1 MVATS
6 RGGFALPRCGNRNK
20 MRAAI
25 DPFVCT
31 AGQPHL
37 RGEPTNCV
45 RLSVFLSSREIACG
59 GLQAFAGIGRRV
71 SRTGGGTKPD
81 SINEDADGAADG
93 AGGHQFR
100 GRVERDSEPQWRVAL
115 RSAGASYGYRNVRGS
130 GSNSDSARLRDGNC
144 GCARSESRDDWRIVG
159 GSGSERRLGRYAAYA
174 GDFGYVRESARG
186 TNYQTGR
193 LHQGCFYNCF
203 GA

>member
-6 RGGFALPRCGNRNK
+6 RGGFALPGCGNRNK

-45 RLSVFLSSREIACG
+45 RLSVFLSSREITCG
-59 GLQAFAGIGRRV
+59 GLQASAGLGRRV
-71 SRTGGGTKPD
+71 ARAGRRAELD
-81 SINEDADGAADG
+81 SIDEDADGAAQR

-100 GRVERDSEPQWRVAL
+100 GRVEWDSEPQWRAAIW
-115 RSAGASYGYRNVRGS
+115 SASASYGCRNVRGG
-130 GSNSDSARLRDGNC
+130 GSNSDSARLRGGNC
-144 GCARSESRDDWRIVG
+144 GCAGAQSRDDWRIVG
-159 GSGSERRLGRYAAYA
+159 GSGSEWGLGRYTAYA
-174 GDFGYVRESARG
+174 GNFGYVRGSARG
-186 TNYQTGR
+186 TNDRTGR
-193 LHQGCFYNCF
+193 FHQGRFHKCSW
-203 GA
+203 A

>member
-6 RGGFALPRCGNRNK
+6 RGGFGLPACGNRNK

-59 GLQAFAGIGRRV
+59 GFESSAGTRRGGSRAGRRAE
-71 SRTGGGTKPD
+71 PD
-81 SINEDADGAADG
+81 SIDEDANGAAHG
-93 AGGHQFR
+93 AGGYQFR
-100 GRVERDSEPQWRVAL
+100 
-115 RSAGASYGYRNVRGS
+115 
-130 GSNSDSARLRDGNC
+130 
-144 GCARSESRDDWRIVG
+144 
-159 GSGSERRLGRYAAYA
+159 
-174 GDFGYVRESARG
+174 
-186 TNYQTGR
+186 
-193 LHQGCFYNCF
+193 
-203 GA
+203 